1 MNKMSLIDYL
11 THIGFSVTAWHEI
24 CGNFAPYILPPY
36 GLGLKLYPGKEQ
48 LDVQGYIQALTIT
61 TFTGMYGF
69 LTRPSLIR
77 PRSSNR

>member
-1 MNKMSLIDYL
+1 MNKTSLIDYL

-48 LDVQGYIQALTIT
+48 LDVQGYIQTLIFTSL
-61 TFTGMYGF
+61 TGMYGLRF
-69 LTRPSLIR
+69 FH
-77 PRSSNR
+77 SNAEGMLGI